1 MTDADCEAVSALIFR
16 SYDRVP
22 MHYNSPGL
30 IETFREHATPK
41 SLREQFTRKDV
52 YVVEDGGRIVATGGV
67 GQWDEEA
74 GPDRRVAV
82 LFVAVDL
89 LGRGIGRMLLDCLEA
104 LARAASLH
112 VISSRNA
119 ASFYQ
124 RAGCRVDDPHPET
137 AVELTWMTKPL

>member
-67 GQWDEEA
+67 GQVGRRGRA
-74 GPDRRVAV
+74 RPPRRRPLRCRRPPRSGDR
-82 LFVAVDL
+82 
-89 LGRGIGRMLLDCLEA
+89 
-104 LARAASLH
+104 
-112 VISSRNA
+112 
-119 ASFYQ
+119 
-124 RAGCRVDDPHPET
+124 PHAPR
-137 AVELTWMTKPL
+137 LP